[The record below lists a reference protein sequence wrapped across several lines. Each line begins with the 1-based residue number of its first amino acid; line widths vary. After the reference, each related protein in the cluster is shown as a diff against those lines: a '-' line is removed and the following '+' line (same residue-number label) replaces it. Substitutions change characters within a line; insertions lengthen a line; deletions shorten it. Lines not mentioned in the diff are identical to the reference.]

1 VQDHLLFYARL
12 KGVSKRDEMRA
23 AEDAMA
29 RVSLTKFRHRQSKG
43 LSGGEKRRLSIAI
56 ALIGDGQVIFLDE
69 PTVRP
74 RRPRRGPRRRQRADR
89 SAVAAS
95 AVAAGPRRVWTPKCG
110 G

>member
-1 VQDHLLFYARL
+1 VHDHLLFYARL

-74 RRPRRGPRRRQRADR
+74 PRRRSEYDYTALI
-89 SAVAAS
+89 AVRWP
-95 AVAAGPRRVWTPKCG
+95 PRPVLAE
-110 G
+110 